1 MPTAQQGVRA
11 ARAQKGLT
19 PDAQY
24 MGKVGLPHIVDRLLR
39 HVLTSQPP
47 SPRSVVQKIR
57 EACDDELTKDRA
69 EGKPTAEV
77 KASSVPTKPECK
89 GDPDAAAKFLRG
101 EIDATV
107 CVDSLEGLDTSTRRE
122 QLHLLCAA
130 ATAKTRKGFGDEAKL
145 LVGKQLYD
153 HLAKETL
160 AQAGKGTRAVVHLR
174 DADNEVLFDPSD
186 PAARAAVGTGL
197 VGKVAEGNSGT
208 LKADQ
213 VTADDEKL
221 IGSAKKVISAP
232 MMHPKMGVMAT
243 LSLLGSESDQFTDAD
258 VDVVR
263 ELARQASFLVYTG
276 LTTEK
281 VGTTMNQVDVLLDVA
296 RRLASELEVNS
307 LIRTIMQV
315 SRDLL
320 LADRATLFLVD
331 KEHDQLYS
339 SVADGTGEIRIP
351 RSAGIAG
358 AVATTAQ
365 HINIPSCY
373 SDPRFTS
380 GRGPMIDKETGY
392 KTNSILCMPMTDR
405 SGEVIGVTQM
415 INKTSGSAFGNE
427 DTRLLGAFSSQ
438 AAVAIENSLLFKRT
452 EESKNLFMSVLSS
465 IKNLIITLDEK
476 GRVLTLNRDPVEF
489 GIGIGED
496 RMMNSPYTEWF
507 ERRPQ
512 EDGQAL
518 SAERK
523 ASVEDGRSLGGRR
536 RSSTRPAGK
545 PLCDAYYNGLLL
557 EDINECYKSGS
568 DRQVAEFSYI
578 RHNDEG
584 EELSITLNYRIM
596 ALRNF
601 DKKQVGV
608 IIVLEDISSEA
619 AMMATLGKYM
629 SPELAA
635 AALEGGTQ
643 LGGQQL
649 PVSVLFVDI
658 RNFTGLSEA
667 LEAPQVVET
676 LNEYFRLMGGSV
688 LDHGGI
694 VDKYI
699 GDAVMAVFG
708 VPFPAEDDAER
719 VCRCALEMFDLLDAW
734 NKQRRIEGLDDVRM
748 GIGVNSGDVV
758 AGNIGFEKRMEYT
771 VIGDGVNLS
780 SRMEGATK
788 EYKTKILITEFTQ
801 EQVGDKFHCREVDCI
816 RVVGKK
822 KPVKIF
828 DLQGEVAKG
837 DLPEDKQRS
846 NQLYAEGLE
855 LYRKRDWQA
864 AEAKWDEAAKIGDQ
878 TSVSMLQ
885 RARFFLNEGAG
896 TAPKEG
902 WDGVFDMINK

>member
-11 ARAQKGLT
+11 LRGMQKGLT

-39 HVLTSQPP
+39 HVLSSQPP
-47 SPRSVVQKIR
+47 SPRGVVRKIK
-57 EACDDELTKDRA
+57 EACDDEL
-69 EGKPTAEV
+69 
-77 KASSVPTKPECK
+77 
-89 GDPDAAAKFLRG
+89 RG
-101 EIDATV
+101 ETEEVAVDKEPDTGATV
-107 CVDSLEGLDTSTRRE
+107 QFMCGEMSKAGFLDALESMTPEERRKQVGALCDTAR
-122 QLHLLCAA
+122 
-130 ATAKTRKGFGDEAKL
+130 AKGKKGFPDEAREL
-145 LVGKQLYD
+145 DGASLFDHIIRETQKQIPN
-153 HLAKETL
+153 A
-160 AQAGKGTRAVVHLR
+160 TRAVFHLR
-174 DADNEVLFDPSD
+174 DADNDVLYD
-186 PAARAAVGTGL
+186 PADPAVRAL
-197 VGKVAEGNSGT
+197 VGKGVIGRVAEGKHGT
-208 LKADQ
+208 LSVAFGPSNEPTDEDKAL
-213 VTADDEKL
+213 VGT
-221 IGSAKKVISAP
+221 SSRVVSAP
-232 MMHPKMGVMAT
+232 LMSASLGVMAT
-243 LSLLGSESDQFTDAD
+243 LSVLGDEKEFTAEE
-258 VDVVR
+258 V
-263 ELARQASFLVYTG
+263 EHLTFLAKQAGPMVFSSITASTLQSTR
-276 LTTEK
+276 
-281 VGTTMNQVDVLLDVA
+281 NQVDVLLDVA

-320 LADRATLFLVD
+320 SADRATLFLVD

-358 AVATTAQ
+358 AVATTASP
-365 HINIPSCY
+365 INIPSAY
-373 SDPRFTS
+373 ADSRFTS
-380 GRGPMIDKETGY
+380 GRGPTIDRDTGY

-405 SGEVIGVTQM
+405 QGEVIGVTQM
-415 INKTSGSAFGNE
+415 INKTSGSAFGKD
-427 DTRLLGAFSSQ
+427 DTRLLSAFSSQ

-452 EESKNLFMSVLSS
+452 EESKNLFMSVLAS
-465 IKNLIITLDEK
+465 IKNLIVTLDEK
-476 GRVLTLNRDPVEF
+476 GRVLTINRDPVEF
-489 GIGIGED
+489 GIGIGKD
-496 RMMNSPYTEWF
+496 KMLSTPYTEWF
-507 ERRPQ
+507 DRRPQ
-512 EDGQAL
+512 ESDQPV
-518 SAERK
+518 ERK
-523 ASVEDGRSLGGRR
+523 LSTGEGEHRTMGQRR
-536 RSSTRPAGK
+536 RSSTRPGR
-545 PLCDAYYNGLLL
+545 PVCDAYYNGLLF
-557 EDINECYKSGS
+557 EDINECYKTGK
-568 DRQVAEFSYI
+568 DRQVSEFTYVKVA
-578 RHNDEG
+578 DG
-584 EELSITLNYRIM
+584 EETTLTLNYRIM

-601 DKKQVGV
+601 DEKQVGV
-608 IIVLEDISSEA
+608 IMVLEDISSEA
-619 AMMATLGKYM
+619 QMMATLGKYM

-676 LNEYFRLMGGSV
+676 LNEYFKLMGGSV

-719 VCRCALEMFDLLDAW
+719 VCRCALEMFELLDNW
-734 NKQRRIEGLDDVRM
+734 NANRKKEGLDEVRM

-801 EQVGDKFHCREVDCI
+801 ESVVGKFHCREVDCI

-828 DLQGEVAKG
+828 DLQGEVAVAP
-837 DLPEDKQRS
+837 LPEKKQKS
-846 NQLYAEGLE
+846 NELYAEGLE
-855 LYRKRDWQA
+855 AYRARDWQKALDKWQA
-864 AEAKWDEAAKIGDQ
+864 AVDLGDQ
-878 TSVSMLQ
+878 TSIPMVQ
-885 RARFFLNEGAG
+885 RAKFFINDPII
-896 TAPKEG
+896 APKEG